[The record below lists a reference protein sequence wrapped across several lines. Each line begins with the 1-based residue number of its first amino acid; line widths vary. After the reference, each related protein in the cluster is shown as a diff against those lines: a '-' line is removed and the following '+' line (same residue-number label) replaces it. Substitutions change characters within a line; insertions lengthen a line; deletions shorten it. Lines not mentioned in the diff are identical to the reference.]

1 MTLRYWIF
9 VILTLLLTTGVSL
22 ATYRSAKLLQRWQ
35 PEQNLLFLM
44 SENIIRLLLVA
55 LCLGLGWLSGLP
67 PQQFGW
73 TAIAWQQALVQ
84 GLLLGVLMAA
94 SFYLGTRWIVAR
106 SGEKF
111 YSRTIVESMLPRTGP
126 ELVLTAIVMVGV
138 VAAEEM
144 LFRSLLLGGLQPIAP
159 AALLLVLSSVLF
171 GVLHLPQGA
180 WGIAGAALAGA
191 LLGALFLVSG
201 SILAP
206 AAAHYVTNMA
216 QIVQAKRDREREG
229 ESQEPA
235 LDG

>member
-1 MTLRYWIF
+1 
-9 VILTLLLTTGVSL
+9 
-22 ATYRSAKLLQRWQ
+22 
-35 PEQNLLFLM
+35 
-44 SENIIRLLLVA
+44 
-55 LCLGLGWLSGLP
+55 
-67 PQQFGW
+67 
-73 TAIAWQQALVQ
+73 
-84 GLLLGVLMAA
+84 
-94 SFYLGTRWIVAR
+94 
-106 SGEKF
+106 
-111 YSRTIVESMLPRTGP
+111 
-126 ELVLTAIVMVGV
+126 
-138 VAAEEM
+138 M